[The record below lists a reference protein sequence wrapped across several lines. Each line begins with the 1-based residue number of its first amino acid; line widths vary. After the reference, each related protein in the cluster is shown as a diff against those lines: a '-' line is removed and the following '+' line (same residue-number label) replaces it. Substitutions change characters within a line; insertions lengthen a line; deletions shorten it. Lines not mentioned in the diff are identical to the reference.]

1 MKNILLVFF
10 LIPILSYS
18 QVINFKQ
25 KIDNNNYISYKDV
38 KLDDVIFKGDSIFG
52 INKDEG
58 KLYVS
63 FDKGIAFN
71 NVETNKFCN
80 DCNFHSNQDKIF
92 GVNFFFLKGSQII
105 LHKNS
110 KFYISSDWLNFKPI
124 NLSTITDVPTEIKII
139 QKEDPNYFLLNCF
152 FVNDTYF
159 ITFSESD
166 GYNYRNYYS
175 KDLISWKQIPN
186 PNNLALAS
194 NEGIKYH
201 NKSLYLFTWDTKN
214 KSIAYY
220 SNDLGKSWIEL
231 SGLQYKYLEG
241 LGNSSFKNIMIF
253 NNKIY
258 YENLYKPFVYNIEQ
272 RTTTALSS
280 KFPEIKNPK
289 IKDGDLYFVSM
300 NKIWTYKNDS
310 ISELKIDYSKF
321 KYIEDAVITEKYI
334 VINGDKS
341 LITSDLPEIEKNK
354 VIATDIESK
363 YVIEKANTN
372 FNSDGIDRKL
382 NKFVY
387 QNQHSVME
395 KPIPLKITS
404 SGNVISYT
412 PYFKKSSFESK
423 RYIVSSKVNNT
434 TTTKQL
440 HLVNAK
446 SINMFTNQHTTY
458 KIKDY
463 DVYNGDSPY
472 YDEYNRDC
480 DFNLKTVSTEVKTT
494 SSGKLINFFK
504 VYYNETENCIDKL
517 LYPIFE
523 RFEFKINGNIETFR
537 IKTYQGGNDVFGFIA
552 ETQYKNNVYLFSYD
566 LIQSKLTVTNLSE
579 LNTNNFYR
587 LYLNDFTIKKIYR
600 TSDNN
605 NYVFFQ
611 FKDKIL
617 PLVLGINS
625 KPFFVENFFMNAGI
639 VDEFK
644 FNGWSGDIIPLYA
657 DRSREIISFANF
669 YSDNNEIDK
678 LNSSIKVYN
687 KNFDL
692 TFEKN
697 IVGTKITNIY
707 KYKNQLIIGGFSID
721 KGYVGFPNP
730 RILVI
735 DLTTKKITYDKVILH
750 KNGKVENISSDN
762 NGNIEITTAIWSKNW
777 NHSKNLDL
785 DSYII
790 FDKLDEKGVFI
801 NDLFSK

>member
-1 MKNILLVFF
+1 MKKLF
-10 LIPILSYS
+10 LILFIIPIITFS
-18 QVINFKQ
+18 QVINFKK
-25 KIDNNNYISYKDV
+25 KIENDNYSTFKDV
-38 KLDDVIFKGDSIFG
+38 KLDDAIFRGDSIFG
-52 INKDEG
+52 INKEEG
-58 KLYVS
+58 KFYVS
-63 FDKGIAFN
+63 FDKGITFN
-71 NVETNKFCN
+71 SIETNKFCN
-80 DCNFHSNQDKIF
+80 DCNFRSNQDKVF

-110 KFYISSDWLNFKPI
+110 KFYISSDWLNFNPI
-124 NLSTITDVPTEIKII
+124 NLSTKADIPTEIKII
-139 QKEDPNYFLLNCF
+139 QKEDPNYYLLNCF
-152 FVNDTYF
+152 FANDTYYL
-159 ITFSESD
+159 TFSGHN

-194 NEGIKYH
+194 NEGIKHH

-214 KSIAYY
+214 KSTAYFTT
-220 SNDLGKSWIEL
+220 DFGKNWREL
-231 SGLQYKYLEG
+231 TGLNYKYWE
-241 LGNSSFKNIMIF
+241 SFENGSLNNIMIF
-253 NNKIY
+253 NSKIY
-258 YENLYKPFVYNIEQ
+258 YQNVYEPFVYDIDKK
-272 RTTTALSS
+272 TTISLSLNY
-280 KFPEIKNPK
+280 PRIKHPK
-289 IKDGDLYFVSM
+289 VKDDYLYFVSM
-300 NKIWTYKNDS
+300 NKIWTLKNDS

-321 KYIEDAVITEKYI
+321 KFIEDAVITEKYI
-334 VINGDKS
+334 VLNGDKA
-341 LITSDLPEIEKNK
+341 LITSHIPETEKNK
-354 VIATDIESK
+354 ILTTDLESK
-363 YVIEKANTN
+363 YVIEKTNTN
-372 FNSDGIDRKL
+372 FNADRFDRKL
-382 NKFVY
+382 SKIVY
-387 QNQHSVME
+387 QNEHSVME
-395 KPIPLKITS
+395 KPIPLKKTS

-423 RYIVSSKVNNT
+423 RYIVSSKVNNI

-446 SINMFTNQHTTY
+446 SINMFTNKHTIY

-523 RFEFKINGNIETFR
+523 RFEFNINGNIETFR
-537 IKTYQGGNDVFGFIA
+537 IKTYRGGNEVFGFIA
-552 ETQYKNNVYLFSYD
+552 ETEYKKNVYLFTYD
-566 LIQSKLTVTNLSE
+566 LIQSKLMVTNLSE
-579 LNTNNFYR
+579 LKTNNFYR

-611 FKDKIL
+611 FKEKIV
-617 PLVLGINS
+617 PLVLGNNS
-625 KPFFVENFFMNAGI
+625 KPFFVENSFMSAGI

-644 FNGWSGDIIPLYA
+644 FNGWSGDILPLYA
-657 DRSREIISFANF
+657 DTSKEIISFANY

-678 LNSSIKVYN
+678 LNSSIKVFN

-697 IVGTKITNIY
+697 IVGTRITNIY
-707 KYKNQLIIGGFSID
+707 KFKNQLIIGGFSID

-735 DLTTKKITYDKVILH
+735 DLITKKITYDKVILH
-750 KNGKVENISSDN
+750 KNGKVENITSDN

-790 FDKLDEKGVFI
+790 FDRLDEKGVFM
-801 NDLFSK
+801 NDLFCN